1 MMNKYQQALNF
12 LYNTIKDNLISFDD
26 TEKEAVEILQELV
39 DKEIPTKPL
48 PDKILERGSY
58 ISWKCPNCKK
68 YVSSGFYYPP
78 LKNMADN
85 HKRCPNCGQ
94 AIDWSD
100 KYD

>member
-1 MMNKYQQALNF
+1 MRRNKYQEAL
-12 LYNTIKDNLISFDD
+12 YDIKNNILNDKIIEN
-26 TEKEAVEILQELV
+26 EKLKKIYLLQELV

-94 AIDWSD
+94 AIDWRNEE
-100 KYD
+100 